1 MKKLLFVFFALASLG
16 LSAQTIKWPSGAA
29 TLVTPAYAATYS
41 VNVANNLTYIA
52 MDSLTGN
59 LTLNQ
64 GTVTATNGAAVY
76 IAVTAKAATR
86 AVLFGT
92 NIDGVTDSVAT
103 NKTVIYELMKLGGK
117 LVYIGKGAQN

>member
-1 MKKLLFVFFALASLG
+1 MKKLLFVLFALASLS
-16 LSAQTIKWPSGAA
+16 LSAQTIKWPSGSA
-29 TLVTPAYAATYS
+29 TLLTPAYSATYS
-41 VNVANNLTYIA
+41 VPVANNLTYIA

-103 NKTVIYELMKLGGK
+103 NKTVIYELMKIGGK

>member
-1 MKKLLFVFFALASLG
+1 MKKLLFVLFALVSVG
-16 LSAQTIKWPSGAA
+16 VSAQTIKWPQGKA
-29 TLVTPAYAATYS
+29 TILTPAYTATYS
-41 VNVANNLTYIA
+41 VSVANNLTYIA

-103 NKTVIYELMKLGGK
+103 NKTVIYELMKIGGK
-117 LVYIGKGAQN
+117 LVYVGKGAQN

>member
-1 MKKLLFVFFALASLG
+1 MKKLLFVLFALASLS
-16 LSAQTIKWPSGAA
+16 LSAQTIKWPQGSA
-29 TLVTPAYAATYS
+29 TLLTPAYTATYS
-41 VNVANNLTYIA
+41 VSVANNLTYIA

-103 NKTVIYELMKLGGK
+103 NKTVIYELMKIGGK